1 MPSNYVSKFNLNDQE
16 VIVKDSE
23 ARTTANTAST
33 NATNALNKV
42 TELESS
48 LVLKLPIRKILKRLV
63 LLLALIMSNNG
74 GNNIWLKLL
83 IM

>member
-23 ARTTANTAST
+23 ARTTANIAST

-42 TELESS
+42 TELE
-48 LVLKLPIRKILKRLV
+48 KLSRVEVTYTQDIETISIT
-63 LLLALIMSNNG
+63 A
-74 GNNIWLKLL
+74 GNHNVE
-83 IM
+83 

>member
-42 TELESS
+42 T
-48 LVLKLPIRKILKRLV
+48 
-63 LLLALIMSNNG
+63 
-74 GNNIWLKLL
+74 
-83 IM
+83 

>member
-23 ARTTANTAST
+23 ARAAATTAST

-42 TELESS
+42 TELE
-48 LVLKLPIRKILKRLV
+48 KLSRVEVAYTQESETISITAGTHTV
-63 LLLALIMSNNG
+63 G
-74 GNNIWLKLL
+74 
-83 IM
+83 

>member
-23 ARTTANTAST
+23 ARTAATTAST

-42 TELESS
+42 TELE
-48 LVLKLPIRKILKRLV
+48 KLSRVEVAYTQETETISITAGTHTL
-63 LLLALIMSNNG
+63 G
-74 GNNIWLKLL
+74 
-83 IM
+83 

>member
-23 ARTTANTAST
+23 ARTTANIAST

-42 TELESS
+42 TELE
-48 LVLKLPIRKILKRLV
+48 KLSRVEVTYTQDTETISIT
-63 LLLALIMSNNG
+63 A
-74 GNNIWLKLL
+74 GNHNVE
-83 IM
+83 